1 MEAVRRKKA
10 YGPWQRKECK
20 PKAYKRQ
27 ALFGHVWPFAC
38 FLFLT
43 SPIEPGYAGIISFF
57 KKREQKYDLKMRLV
71 SLAWDPC
78 AEMEKQI

>member
-10 YGPWQRKECK
+10 HGTWQRKECK

-27 ALFGHVWPFAC
+27 ALFGHVLPFAC
-38 FLFLT
+38 FLLLT
-43 SPIEPGYAGIISFF
+43 SPIEPMVYWWYFF
-57 KKREQKYDLKMRLV
+57 FQKWQQMYNLKMRLV

-78 AEMEKQI
+78 VEMEK